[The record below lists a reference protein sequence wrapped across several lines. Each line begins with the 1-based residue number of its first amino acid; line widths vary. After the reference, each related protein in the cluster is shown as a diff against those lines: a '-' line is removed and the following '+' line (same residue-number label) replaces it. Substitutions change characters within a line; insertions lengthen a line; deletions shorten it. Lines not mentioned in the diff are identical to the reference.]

1 MLYIPE
7 ALRCYSE
14 YHFSLDE
21 LERIYNIIMAQ
32 FMVNIKEK

>member
-1 MLYIPE
+1 MLYILVE
-7 ALRCYSE
+7 LRCYSE

-32 FMVNIKEK
+32 FIVDIKEK